1 MVKSSE
7 TTSRLALNDEEVSL
21 FDMSFW
27 LTRACGGIGRRIVR
41 REKRVL
47 VDNQYVHTS
56 CRVQIP
62 TKHIIGLINLATK
75 LHAETCALW

>member
-21 FDMSFW
+21 LDMSFW
-27 LTRACGGIGRRIVR
+27 LTRACGGIGRRF
-41 REKRVL
+41 KRQHRMVL
-47 VDNQYVHTS
+47 L

-62 TKHIIGLINLATK
+62 TKHIKQASMQAIVREII
-75 LHAETCALW
+75 